1 MVEEIAHRF
10 EKSSVHLVVGTGKAT
25 AHSSRLDTKIH
36 WGSNGGENTLL
47 CQKAKH
53 MVRRV
58 GVIESM
64 ANVKPA
70 AVQLKVYLCSWRITP
85 VFDIVTGVDK
95 VDSLSID
102 GGYVKET
109 EALLTFLYLIP
120 ATVGLGEVVLQ
131 LLIDGLVEDLDTI
144 SLSRSGQRG

>member
-1 MVEEIAHRF
+1 
-10 EKSSVHLVVGTGKAT
+10 
-25 AHSSRLDTKIH
+25 
-36 WGSNGGENTLL
+36 
-47 CQKAKH
+47 